1 MNLFGELNNSSSDT
15 KIITPLK
22 DTSNFQT
29 ENKRQKTAAK
39 NPLFNY
45 KLSGRNSTKIPE
57 NVKTKLFKLKRELQ
71 VTGKAKSTSE
81 PTSETLDTK
90 PTSETLDPF
99 KPDNFKIIFV

>member
-15 KIITPLK
+15 KIIIPLK
-22 DTSNFQT
+22 DTSSFQT

-45 KLSGRNSTKIPE
+45 KLSGRNSTKTPE

-71 VTGKAKSTSE
+71 KSTTKSTSD
-81 PTSETLDTK
+81 PVAETLDTK

-99 KPDNFKIIFV
+99 KSDNFKIIFV